1 MLLGS
6 VIRQRPPMDNAPLF
20 WLLKKQ
26 SEASVIYGRELKVSF
41 LGQVIYMM
49 LLLSLK
55 TCSSSRSQ
63 LNA

>member
-20 WLLKKQ
+20 LLLKKQ

-41 LGQVIYMM
+41 LGQVMM